1 MRILVFGGSGL
12 LGSHIVKFFQEK
24 NIFSIKLGYKKKC
37 EKKVNLGVTKEVYN
51 IIKKY
56 KPSVIINCAAN
67 ADVDACN
74 LNLKNAIEKNYFYV
88 KNIVDSILKLKIKTH
103 FVHISTDQLYNNKNI
118 LASNREHQIDIS
130 NNYSISKYLGEKY
143 AIKYPRSLI
152 IRTNFFGKSFLK
164 YRKSYSD
171 WIIENIKKKKKF
183 FINRNIYF
191 NPLHINIL
199 CEVIKQLII
208 RRKFGIYNVA
218 SKNGTS
224 KYKFALSIANKL
236 KLDKKYI
243 LFRDELNT
251 RPQGTIM
258 NVKKIEKK
266 LKISMPTISQ
276 SLDLLIK

>member
-1 MRILVFGGSGL
+1 MKILVFGGSGL

-24 NIFSIKLGYKKKC
+24 NIFLIKLGYINKC
-37 EKKVNLGVTKEVYN
+37 DNKVNLGDAKKTHN

-67 ADVDACN
+67 TDVDACN
-74 LNLKNAIEKNYFYV
+74 LNLKKALEKNYFYL
-88 KNIVDSILKLKIKTH
+88 KNIIDSILKLKIKSH

-118 LASNREHQIDIS
+118 LSSNRENQINIS

-171 WIIENIKKKKKF
+171 WIIANIKKKKFF

-191 NPLHINIL
+191 NPLHINTL
-199 CEVIKQLII
+199 CEVIRELII
-208 RRKFGIYNVA
+208 RREFGIYNVA
-218 SKNGTS
+218 SKDGIS
-224 KYKFALSIANKL
+224 KYKFALNIADKL
-236 KLDKKYI
+236 KLNKKYI
-243 LFRDELNT
+243 LFRNALNN

-258 NVKKIEKK
+258 NINKIEKK